1 MKRRSDDVVRVAGED
16 DEMDA
21 PLAGEPDVLLDVPRV
36 AVEKIHLE
44 VENLDAV
51 VSLRC
56 DVLGMVSIQVG
67 AEVHLGTVILDLENV
82 EAEAVLKVQLERV
95 AAMVA
100 NVLRSAV
107 ENPELVGR
115 LRGLTDEEKDQNT
128 ITGRMTDRG
137 LTEEGS

>member
-1 MKRRSDDVVRVAGED
+1 MVRVAGED
-16 DEMDA
+16 DELDA
-21 PLAGEPDVLLDVPRV
+21 PLAGEPDVLLNVPRV

-56 DVLGMVSIQVG
+56 DVLDMVSIQVG

-100 NVLRSAV
+100 NVLGSAV